1 MGDPQEGGRQAV
13 GNMLLAGI
21 AGLAGLAA
29 ASQGNAR
36 ALPLDQQSLDPSSN
50 EGTTGTA
57 RSGLFEFPSA
67 VPSPA
72 ASQGNTRA
80 LFLDQQSVDP
90 SSNEGTTGTARSGL
104 FSFPS
109 AVPSPNGP
117 PPERPV
123 VGLVSSPDLKLDD
136 DEQHLGNGSASI
148 LQPDPTSRPGG
159 DAGPGISGKAPDGP
173 LPTDGPLPEDSDGTG
188 EPSPGGDA
196 GPGISGKAPDGP
208 LPEDSDGTGE
218 PSPGGDAGPGI
229 SGKAS
234 DGPFPEDSDGT
245 GEPTSIED
253 GKLPSVTKSGT
264 ADKAEPSSEEILGDS
279 LLPDNMGGDVP
290 RAWSPGGTDGATIQG
305 VEGTKQAR
313 RSYVLYYAAVAGAIL
328 VLLALLATIAVH
340 VAGRSKFTGAQT
352 APSPVVITGHDEEAP
367 TCSGPGDHCA
377 SHPEGA
383 DNKNCPVTILDG
395 ALPGGGYSERRLVD
409 PELPPDLS
417 TAAAGSSH
425 KEIAADDNRS
435 ITVWHG
441 SSPEE
446 DLPTRLNPEHSWNQ
460 PTAAA
465 ERLHNQIV
473 EVDNPA
479 YLASGS
485 DGMSSST
492 GDLPTRVDDLEQPSI
507 ASDASLHNKVLLA
520 DNPAYSASASDGSPP
535 KADIPLH
542 VHHRKMPW
550 GLFYLGP
557 RTAGCASAATRH
569 HGIVA
574 EDNPAFS
581 ASGSE
586 GSPTGADI
594 PTRADHEAPGGLSG
608 CADATSRNGKSP
620 DIPGVHTTW
629 TGAV

>member
-29 ASQGNAR
+29 ASEGNTR
-36 ALPLDQQSLDPSSN
+36 PLFLDQQSLDPSSN

-57 RSGLFEFPSA
+57 RSGLFEFPC
-67 VPSPA
+67 
-72 ASQGNTRA
+72 
-80 LFLDQQSVDP
+80 
-90 SSNEGTTGTARSGL
+90 
-104 FSFPS
+104 

-117 PPERPV
+117 PPEQPV
-123 VGLVSSPDLKLDD
+123 VGLVSSPDMKLDD

-173 LPTDGPLPEDSDGTG
+173 
-188 EPSPGGDA
+188 
-196 GPGISGKAPDGP
+196 
-208 LPEDSDGTGE
+208 
-218 PSPGGDAGPGI
+218 
-229 SGKAS
+229 
-234 DGPFPEDSDGT
+234 FPEDSGGT

-264 ADKAEPSSEEILGDS
+264 DDKAEPSSEEILGDS
-279 LLPDNMGGDVP
+279 LLPDNMGEDVP
-290 RAWSPGGTDGATIQG
+290 RAWSPGGTGGATIQG

-340 VAGRSKFTGAQT
+340 VAGRREFTGAQT
-352 APSPVVITGHDEEAP
+352 APSPVVIKEHDEEAP
-367 TCSGPGDHCA
+367 TCSGLGDHCA

-383 DNKNCPVTILDG
+383 DNN
-395 ALPGGGYSERRLVD
+395 
-409 PELPPDLS
+409 
-417 TAAAGSSH
+417 
-425 KEIAADDNRS
+425 
-435 ITVWHG
+435 
-441 SSPEE
+441 
-446 DLPTRLNPEHSWNQ
+446 NP
-460 PTAAA
+460 
-465 ERLHNQIV
+465 
-473 EVDNPA
+473 
-479 YLASGS
+479 
-485 DGMSSST
+485 
-492 GDLPTRVDDLEQPSI
+492 
-507 ASDASLHNKVLLA
+507 A

-557 RTAGCASAATRH
+557 RTAGCAAAAARH

-574 EDNPAFS
+574 VDNPAFS

-594 PTRADHEAPGGLSG
+594 PTRADHEAPGPL
-608 CADATSRNGKSP
+608 
-620 DIPGVHTTW
+620 
-629 TGAV
+629 